1 MCGIGG
7 YLFNKVEDNFD
18 AFSPL
23 NLMIQRMSNRGPDG
37 NGKWLSDCKMAGFCH
52 TRLAVIDVNDRS
64 RQPMTSLCGG
74 YMIVFNG
81 EIYNYKLIRE
91 SLIAKGIKLRTTSD
105 TEAILEL
112 FVLYGNAA
120 FQKLRGMFAISIY
133 EIKTKSYTLA
143 RDPYGIKPLYI
154 AKCKNGWAFASQVKS
169 LIASKI
175 VSNSP
180 SASGQFGF
188 WLYGSVPEPYTWYE
202 DITAL
207 QPGSWVCINSDGVSL
222 PVSFSNISATWTN
235 EGISDYSFSEVKERL
250 QSAVHESI
258 FSHLISDVP
267 IGLFLSGGVDSG
279 VLAGVMSESIENAA
293 AITLKFDEYNGI
305 DDESIDAAFMAKKYN
320 MEHYI
325 KVVNKIEFDNDI
337 DAIMHDMDQPTIDGF
352 NTWYAS
358 KTAAEFR
365 LKVCLSGVGAD
376 EILCGYPSFS
386 RVPLFQS
393 IWNNASKYGKLTN
406 IIKLMTPYL
415 LPRYKSERICSI
427 SSDPISLATAYWVQ
441 RGLYSPKDAMT
452 FNSNLFK
459 EFRNIMPS
467 NYIENYFDN
476 LPDSSTSSIS
486 LLESRSYMGNQ
497 LLRDSDWAS
506 MAHGVELRTPFV
518 DTKLLFDIVDLIP
531 KFKNNIGKEMLS
543 DTPKNPLPKTIHQK
557 SKTGFRIPIASWIDN
572 GSYSSSKVSESMS
585 VAKFVAEN
593 Y

>member
-7 YLFNKVEDNFD
+7 YLFNKVADNFD
-18 AFSPL
+18 ALSPL

-37 NGKWLSDCKMAGFCH
+37 NGKWLSECQMAGICH

-64 RQPMTSLCGG
+64 KQPMTSICGE

-81 EIYNYKLIRE
+81 EIYNYKLIRK
-91 SLIAKGIKLRTTSD
+91 SLIAKGVKLRTTSD
-105 TEAILEL
+105 TEVILEL
-112 FVLYGNAA
+112 FVLYGKAA

-133 EIKTKSYTLA
+133 EIKTKSYILA
-143 RDPYGIKPLYI
+143 RDSYGIKPLYI
-154 AKCKNGWAFASQVKS
+154 AKCNNGWAFASQVKS
-169 LIASKI
+169 LIASKL
-175 VSNSP
+175 VSKSS
-180 SASGQFGF
+180 SAIGQFGF

-202 DITAL
+202 DITAV
-207 QPGSWVCINSDGVSL
+207 QPGSWICINSDGVSL
-222 PVSFSNISATWTN
+222 PVSFNNIAETWANVSA
-235 EGISDYSFSEVKERL
+235 SDCSYSEVKERL
-250 QSAVHESI
+250 QSAVRESI
-258 FSHLISDVP
+258 LTHLVSDVP

-279 VLAGVMSESIENAA
+279 ALAGVMSETIANTK
-293 AITLKFDEYNGI
+293 AITLKFDEYNGH
-305 DDESIDAAFMAKKYN
+305 DDESIDAASMAKKYN
-320 MEHYI
+320 MEHHI

-337 DAIMHDMDQPTIDGF
+337 DSIMYDMDQPTIDGF
-352 NTWYAS
+352 NSWYAS
-358 KTAAEFR
+358 KAASEFG

-386 RVPLFQS
+386 RTPLFQS

-406 IIKLMTPYL
+406 IIKLMAPYI
-415 LPRYKSERICSI
+415 LPRYKSERICAV

-459 EFRNIMPS
+459 NFGSMMPS
-467 NYIENYFDN
+467 FFIENYFDN
-476 LPDSSTSSIS
+476 LPDSSTTSVS
-486 LLESRSYMGNQ
+486 LLESRAYLGNQ

-518 DTKLLFDIVDLIP
+518 DTKLLFNIVDLIP
-531 KFKNNIGKEMLS
+531 KFKNNSGKEILS
-543 DTPKNPLPKTIHQK
+543 NTPKNPLPKIIHQK